1 MALRPEIRAPQTGE
15 KRQGRGFTT
24 QELKDAGISLSDARW
39 MAIPI
44 DTRRR
49 SSHPENVSILTEY
62 LKRIQKLGK
71 TAKAPKP
78 KAKPKEPKPVKP
90 SPELIETDLTELTG
104 VTKKLAETL
113 VTVEITSIRELSQ
126 TTPRRL
132 VRATTLKRDRA
143 AKIIDAAKR
152 HLREK
157 TRVAREEKAQQP
169 QITELKHLPE
179 INRSDI
185 KLLKELGV
193 VTLEDLKGENTRD
206 LSLLTGIAESR
217 IKNWIKVIRSLPKE
231 T

>member
-1 MALRPEIRAPQTGE
+1 LALRPEIRAPQTGE

-24 QELKDAGISLSDARW
+24 QELKEAGISLSDARW

-49 SSHPENVSILTEY
+49 SSHPDNVSALKDY
-62 LKRIQKLGK
+62 LKGIQKLGK
-71 TAKAPKP
+71 KAKVPKP
-78 KAKPKEPKPVKP
+78 KAKPKEPTPAKP

-113 VTVEITSIRELSQ
+113 VTVGITSIRELSH
-126 TTPRRL
+126 TKPRRL
-132 VRATTLKRDRA
+132 IRATTLKRNRA
-143 AKIIDAAKR
+143 EKIIDAAKR

-157 TRVAREEKAQQP
+157 TRIAREEKAQLP
-169 QITELKHLPE
+169 QISELKHLPE

-193 VTLEDLKGENTRD
+193 LSLEDLKSENTRD

-217 IKNWIKVIRSLPKE
+217 IKNWIKVILSLPKE
-231 T
+231 A